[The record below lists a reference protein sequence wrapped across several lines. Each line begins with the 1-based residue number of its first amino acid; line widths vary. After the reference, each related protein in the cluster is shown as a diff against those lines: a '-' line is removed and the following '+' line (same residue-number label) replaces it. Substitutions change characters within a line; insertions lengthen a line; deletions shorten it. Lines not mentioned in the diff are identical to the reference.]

1 MKKQVIFGF
10 CLLCLTVFPVHAQDM
25 NLELAVDNANPPFM
39 YNEDGKAAGLYP
51 AMLAAVFSKMNVP
64 VKVSAYPWK
73 RVLKLGEE
81 GAAGIGGIYKN
92 PDRLK
97 IFDYSD
103 PIFSERLVLFINKDK
118 AFDYSGLK
126 DLSGKKVGILLG
138 WSYGA
143 DFDEA
148 KAKKAF
154 TVEEGKSDEANFN
167 KLTQGWL
174 DCVVAIELAG
184 QKLITQKSLRDKIVM
199 ADTPVAVNDT
209 YLVFAKSVDK
219 TALLTQFNAALAGM
233 KNDGSYDGI
242 IKEAISD

>member
-10 CLLCLTVFPVHAQDM
+10 CLLCLAVLPAHAQD
-25 NLELAVDNANPPFM
+25 LEIAVDNANPPFM
-39 YNEDGKAAGLYP
+39 YNDAGKAAGLYP
-51 AMLAAVFSKMNVP
+51 AMLTAIFSKMNVP

-73 RVLKLGEE
+73 RVLKMGKD

-103 PIFSERLVLFINKDK
+103 SIFSERLVLFINKDK
-118 AFDYSGLK
+118 AFNYSGVK

-148 KAKKAF
+148 KAQKAF
-154 TVEEGKSDEANFN
+154 IAEEGKSDEANFK

-184 QKLITQKSLRDKIVM
+184 QKLIAQEKLQDKIVM
-199 ADTPVAVNDT
+199 SGTPVAINDT
-209 YLVFAKSVDK
+209 YLVFAKSLDK
-219 TALLTQFNAALAGM
+219 KSLLTQFNNALAGM

-242 IKEAISD
+242 IKGVISD

>member
-1 MKKQVIFGF
+1 MKKQVICGF
-10 CLLCLTVFPVHAQDM
+10 CLLCLTVFPAYAQD
-25 NLELAVDNANPPFM
+25 LVIAVDNANPPFM
-39 YNEDGKAAGLYP
+39 YNDGGKAAGLYP
-51 AMLAAVFSKMNVP
+51 AMLTAVFSRMDVP

-73 RVLKLGEE
+73 RVLKMGKD

-92 PDRLK
+92 QARLK

-118 AFDYSGLK
+118 EFKYSGIK

-148 KAKKAF
+148 KKQKAF
-154 TVEEGKSDEANFN
+154 TADEGKSDEANFK
-167 KLTQGWL
+167 KLAQGWL

-184 QKLITQKSLRDKIVM
+184 HKLIVQKNLQDKIVM
-199 ADTPVAVNDT
+199 SDIPVAINDT
-209 YLVFAKSVDK
+209 YLVFGKSMDK
-219 TALLTQFNAALAGM
+219 KLLLEQFNTALAGM
-233 KNDGSYDGI
+233 KDDGSYDDIVKGVV
-242 IKEAISD
+242 SN